1 MTRTHFDT
9 LKTFSVVNFYIN
21 FLELETCKA
30 PFTDEEMNA
39 HLQIQGPC
47 LIRREEG
54 FGKTHKINETI
65 FNKSQLLKQ
74 NRAAT

>member
-9 LKTFSVVNFYIN
+9 LRTFSVVNFYIN

-30 PFTDEEMNA
+30 PFTSEEMNA
-39 HLQIQGPC
+39 HLQIQWPC
-47 LIRREEG
+47 LIIRKVG
-54 FGKTHKINETI
+54 FDKTHKINEII
-65 FNKSQLLKQ
+65 FHKSQLLKQ